1 MRMKL
6 GFSMF
11 LWATISN
18 IYVSRADDRYR
29 GIYMRIFNES
39 NKEGTLLDVNCYS
52 DRYVLES
59 GTFVVHLN

>member
-39 NKEGTLLDVNCYS
+39 NKEGTLLDVNC
-52 DRYVLES
+52 
-59 GTFVVHLN
+59 